1 MKCHLC
7 KINGAD
13 QTGSHITSAFL
24 LTSQIGKRGEER
36 GFLITTNP
44 DQDYSENQGDKGIKE
59 DFLFCRNCE
68 KRLGIV
74 ESIYATEITQ
84 KIEQKQFENNFEK
97 IVLKNGYYKLNCKE
111 VHPIA
116 FQLLVQSNIWRAS
129 ISEQPLYGHFNLSEN
144 LQERIRFNLDLFLP
158 TIIDFKLALTEKE
171 WTKSIEKCKDLFD
184 NIPLAIIKAENI
196 ENKEMTYEFF
206 DNVSKYPY
214 QAILNEYFIFVF
226 ENSLSWLDDFFEFKN
241 ELDLTS
247 IINDNLEQST
257 ICIISNE
264 RYFQTVKKIQSLAVS
279 QRLQQIEK
287 QSIAELY
294 RHGIPIT
301 TETVRQ
307 MIVKR
312 INEIDIEKNSS

>member
-44 DQDYSENQGDKGIKE
+44 DQDYSKNQGDKGIKE

-129 ISEQPLYGHFNLSEN
+129 ISEQPLYGHFKLSEN

>member
-1 MKCHLC
+1 MKCNLC
-7 KINGAD
+7 KIKDAD

-36 GFLITTNP
+36 GFLITINP

-59 DFLFCRNCE
+59 DFIFCRNCE

-97 IVLKNGYYKLNCKE
+97 VVFENGYYKLDCKK

-116 FQLLVQSNIWRAS
+116 FQLLLQSNIWRAS
-129 ISEQPLYGHFNLSEN
+129 ISEQPLYGHFKLSEN

-158 TIIDFKLALTEKE
+158 TIIDFKVAQTEKE
-171 WTKSIEKCKDLFD
+171 WTKSIEKCKELFD
-184 NIPLAIIKAENI
+184 IIPLAILKAENI
-196 ENKEMTYEFF
+196 ENKEMTYEYF
-206 DNVSKYPY
+206 DKVSKAPY
-214 QAILNEYFIFVF
+214 QAVLNEYLIYIFD
-226 ENSLSWLDDFFEFKN
+226 NTLNWIDDFFNFKN
-241 ELDLTS
+241 EIDLNS
-247 IINDNLEQST
+247 ILNDNLEKST

-264 RYFQTVKKIQSLAVS
+264 RYFQTIEKIQSLTVA

-287 QSIAELY
+287 QSIEELY
-294 RHGIPIT
+294 RYGIPIT

-312 INEIDIEKNSS
+312 VSEIDIEKNGS

>member
-1 MKCHLC
+1 MKCNLC
-7 KINGAD
+7 KIKDAD

-97 IVLKNGYYKLNCKE
+97 IVFKNGYYKLDCKK

-129 ISEQPLYGHFNLSEN
+129 ISEQPLYGHFKLSEN

-184 NIPLAIIKAENI
+184 NIPLAIVKAENI

-206 DNVSKYPY
+206 DNVSKSPY
-214 QAILNEYFIFVF
+214 QAVLNEYFIFVF
-226 ENSLSWLDDFFEFKN
+226 ENSLNWIDDFFEFKN

-247 IINDNLEQST
+247 IINDNVEKST

-264 RYFQTVKKIQSLAVS
+264 RYFQTIKKIQSLAVT

-294 RHGIPIT
+294 RHGIPII

-312 INEIDIEKNSS
+312 VNEIDIEKNSS